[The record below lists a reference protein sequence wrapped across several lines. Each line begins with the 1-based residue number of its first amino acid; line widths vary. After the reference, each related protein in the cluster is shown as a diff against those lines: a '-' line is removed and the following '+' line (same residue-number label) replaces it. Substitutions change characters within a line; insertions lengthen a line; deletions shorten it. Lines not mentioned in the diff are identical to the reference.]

1 MAMPE
6 VEGSRHNWGRSV
18 QLGIALIVLGGSAF
32 ITILIANRVPV
43 AVIGWL
49 IVLSA
54 VAEAVHA
61 FRVRRS
67 DGFLFHLVPGVA
79 GVPIGLLIA
88 THPDSGPVTWMLVFA
103 SFFTILGLFRVT
115 AAFWLRF
122 PNWGWTALE
131 GVVTLA
137 LGSVMWAAWIWLVPW
152 FLAFAVGLSLI
163 LRGWSSIMLAVGLR
177 RLSRR
182 HRGEQ
187 QRHLRRREQ
196 ASGFA
201 AN

>member
-1 MAMPE
+1 MAVPE
-6 VEGSRHNWGRSV
+6 VEGPRHNWGRSV
-18 QLGIALIVLGGSAF
+18 QLGITLIVLGATAL
-32 ITILIANRVPV
+32 ITIPIANRVPV
-43 AVIGWL
+43 ALIGWL
-49 IVLSA
+49 IVLAA

-61 FRVRRS
+61 VRIRRS

-88 THPDSGPVTWMLVFA
+88 THPDAGPVTWMLVFA
-103 SFFTILGLFRVT
+103 SFFTILGLFRMT

-122 PNWGWTALE
+122 PNWGWTAFE
-131 GVVTLA
+131 GVVTLV
-137 LGSVMWAAWIWLVPW
+137 LGSVMWAGWIWLVPW
-152 FLAFAVGLSLI
+152 FLAFAVGLSLV
-163 LRGWSSIMLAVGLR
+163 LRGWSSVMLAVGLR
-177 RLSRR
+177 RQSGR

-187 QRHLRRREQ
+187 QRHPRRREQ

>member
-6 VEGSRHNWGRSV
+6 VEGSRHNWVRSV

-61 FRVRRS
+61 ARIRRS
-67 DGFLFHLVPGVA
+67 DGFLFHLTPGVA

-88 THPDSGPVTWMLVFA
+88 THPDSGSVTWMVAFA
-103 SFFTILGLFRVT
+103 SFFTILGLFRTTV
-115 AAFWLRF
+115 AFWLRF
-122 PNWGWTALE
+122 PNWGWTAVE
-131 GVVTLA
+131 GLVTLA
-137 LGSVMWAAWIWLVPW
+137 LGSVMWAAWIWLIPW

-196 ASGFA
+196 AAGFA